1 MFVMSSCGL
10 LLVGGLKQRAFGV
23 SSGGD
28 DGAGA
33 LGKSFGPF
41 FGG

>member
-1 MFVMSSCGL
+1 MLVMSSCGL

-23 SSGGD
+23 PSGGD
-28 DGAGA
+28 DSVGVVGR
-33 LGKSFGPF
+33 SFGAS

>member
-1 MFVMSSCGL
+1 MSSCGC
-10 LLVGGLKQRAFGV
+10 LLVGGLKQCAFGV

-28 DGAGA
+28 DGSGA
-33 LGKSFGPF
+33 LGRSFGAS

>member
-1 MFVMSSCGL
+1 MLVMSSCGL

-28 DGAGA
+28 EGVGV
-33 LGKSFGPF
+33 LGRSFGAF